1 MLERVRLSDAAFCV
15 ISNKRSVL
23 TMDVKNYSPSK
34 NAEIKTQNPQSPDEP
49 VDVKPL
55 FLPRFPSVSS
65 DEDTQDSK
73 QGNSG
78 TKKWSP
84 GKWQDANRKS
94 AFQPYKQVCL

>member
-1 MLERVRLSDAAFCV
+1 MDNKNLSP
-15 ISNKRSVL
+15 I
-23 TMDVKNYSPSK
+23 KN
-34 NAEIKTQNPQSPDEP
+34 EIKVQNPNSPDEP

-55 FLPRFPSVSS
+55 FLPKYYSS

-73 QGNSG
+73 HNSSS

-94 AFQPYKQVCL
+94 AFQPYKQVCSFLSIQKYLNLNF